1 MYYVIRKLT
10 LPMAKNIDKSRE
22 IKYAEPTR
30 QFSIYTVLI

>member
-1 MYYVIRKLT
+1 
-10 LPMAKNIDKSRE
+10 MAKNIDKSRE